1 MEPLLPATHLAGR
14 ACWPETPPR
23 DRRGDLHALSAAALP
38 TAPCNRNTVLAYDL
52 SDSNSVSP
60 WEEQEHLP
68 APLSSLSQL
77 SGPAGP
83 EQRVVLI
90 RPSSWVML
98 SILEPNLV
106 FSSPVTPGPGPAYA
120 SELTHSAPSL
130 SRSGKPGL
138 QPSHA
143 LGLDSCFCDEL
154 YLHPVKGNEFLWREE
169 QDFFL

>member
-14 ACWPETPPR
+14 AFWPETPPQN
-23 DRRGDLHALSAAALP
+23 RRGDLHAQSAAALP

-52 SDSNSVSP
+52 SDSNSVTP
-60 WEEQEHLP
+60 WEEREHLP

-83 EQRVVLI
+83 EHRVVLI
-90 RPSSWVML
+90 RPSSWV
-98 SILEPNLV
+98 LEPNLV

-120 SELTHSAPSL
+120 SELWQGLTHSAPSL
-130 SRSGKPGL
+130 SVSGKPGL
-138 QPSHA
+138 QPSHP

-154 YLHPVKGNEFLWREE
+154 YLHAVKGNEFLWREG